1 MSIGATLVASLLATL
16 SQPRTW
22 PIALAAFLVRGG
34 ILVVLA
40 PIVVVPSA
48 IGVANAVTP
57 AVTTFVFGG
66 LSTGLVALAAGT
78 SALLLVWLVLGGL
91 FAAAAELELVA
102 RVARDDAV
110 AVEAHVRT
118 IVMPTPG
125 RAARVLIARLIA
137 HLPTALALA
146 WGTARVV
153 EVAYRELTQPLDVTI
168 PLALRVAASAPEAI
182 VAVVS
187 TWVLGEIVG
196 AIAARRVA
204 FYGAGVLRAVG
215 GGLRR
220 VLRHPLRAIVLYA
233 VPAAAL
239 LGVLIPS
246 ALAAATG
253 WDAVR
258 AALTGGDG
266 PILTV
271 LTLIVFVG
279 LWVGG
284 LVLTAAMTAWRAAAW
299 TVDAAVQVQAVSRPS
314 PSEDFYEDTYAEA

>member
-34 ILVVLA
+34 ILVVMA
-40 PIVVVPSA
+40 PIVVIPSA
-48 IGVANAVTP
+48 IGVANAITP
-57 AVTTFVFGG
+57 TVSTFVLGG
-66 LSTGLVALAAGT
+66 VSTELLALAGGT
-78 SALLLVWLVLGGL
+78 ATLLLVWLVLGGL

-118 IVMPTPG
+118 IVVPSAG
-125 RAARVLIARLIA
+125 RAARVFGARLIA
-137 HLPTALALA
+137 HVPTLIALV

-153 EVAYRELTQPLDVTI
+153 EVTYRELTQPLELTV
-168 PLALRVAASAPEAI
+168 PLAIRVVSGAPEA
-182 VAVVS
+182 VLALAL

-196 AIAARRVA
+196 SIAARRVA
-204 FYGAGVLRAVG
+204 FRDAGVLRARG

-220 VLRHPLRAIVLYA
+220 ALRHPVRAVVLYG
-233 VPAAAL
+233 VPAVAL

-258 AALTGGDG
+258 ATLTNGGD
-266 PILTV
+266 PIATV
-271 LTLIVFVG
+271 LTLAVFVG

-284 LVLTAAMTAWRAAAW
+284 LVLAAAMTAWRAAAW
-299 TVDAAVQVQAVSRPS
+299 TVDAAGLIRPVVE
-314 PSEDFYEDTYAEA
+314 PLPDDDVYEEAYAEA